1 MEIKNSSKILRGTLF
16 TVFGGICWGFSAACG
31 QFLFTHYVMDTA
43 WLTSVRMVFAG
54 LLLVLYGIMVS
65 RKSMIAIWNNHND
78 ILRLLIF
85 SIFGL
90 MFCQYA
96 YLLAISYSNAGTA
109 TVLQY
114 LFPVFIMLYVCISTH
129 RLPKKIEIISIVLA
143 LSGTFILATHG
154 NLRELAITKQG
165 LIWGILA
172 GMSVAFYSIISR
184 SIIEKYGSIT
194 VTGYGMLIGGVVLCI
209 LGRAW
214 NNIPQLDRNGI
225 IAIFSIVLIG
235 TVFAFTLYFQGVKDI
250 GAVKASMLVSVELI
264 SATLF
269 AMIWLHTQFG
279 LFDLAGFV
287 FIAMTVFLLAQKIKK
302 NEKGIDMAKNMDIL

>member
-1 MEIKNSSKILRGTLF
+1 METKNSSKILRGTLL
-16 TVFGGICWGFSAACG
+16 TIIGGICWGFSGACG
-31 QFLFTHYVMDTA
+31 QYLFTHYGLDTA
-43 WLTSVRMVFAG
+43 WLASVRMISAG
-54 LLLVLYGIMVS
+54 LLLVLYGIIIS
-65 RKSMIAIWNNHND
+65 RKSMAAIWNNRKD
-78 ILRLLIF
+78 IITLLVF

-129 RLPKKIEIISIVLA
+129 QLPKKIEIASIVLA

-154 NLRELAITKQG
+154 NLREMAITKQG

-172 GMSVAFYSIISR
+172 GIAVAFYSIISR
-184 SIIEKYGSIT
+184 SIMGKYGSVT

-209 LGRAW
+209 MGQTW
-214 NNIPQLDRNGI
+214 NNMPQLDTNGI

-235 TVFAFTLYFQGVKDI
+235 TVFAFTLYFQGIKDI
-250 GAVKASMLVSVELI
+250 GAVKASMLVCVELV
-264 SATLF
+264 SAALF
-269 AMIWLHTQFG
+269 AMIWLHTQFEV
-279 LFDLAGFV
+279 FDLVGFV
-287 FIAMTVFLLAQKIKK
+287 FITMTVFLLAKK
-302 NEKGIDMAKNMDIL
+302 DTRKVLE

>member
-16 TVFGGICWGFSAACG
+16 TIIGGICWGFSGACG
-31 QFLFTHYVMDTA
+31 QYLFTNYGMDTA
-43 WLTSVRMVFAG
+43 WLTSVRMIFAG
-54 LLLVLYGIMVS
+54 LLLVLYGIIVS
-65 RKSMIAIWNNHND
+65 RKSMTAMWNNRKD
-78 ILRLLIF
+78 ILILLFF

-96 YLLAISYSNAGTA
+96 YMLAISYSNAGTA

-114 LFPVFIMLYVCISTH
+114 LFPVFIMLYVCIYTH

-154 NLRELAITKQG
+154 NLREMAITKQG
-165 LIWGILA
+165 LMWGILA
-172 GMSVAFYSIISR
+172 GISVAFYSIIPR
-184 SIIEKYGSIT
+184 SIMEKYGSVT

-209 LGRAW
+209 LGQTW
-214 NNIPQLDRNGI
+214 KNMPQLDKNAI

-269 AMIWLHTQFG
+269 AMIWLHTQFEI
-279 LFDLAGFV
+279 FDLVGFV
-287 FIAMTVFLLAQKIKK
+287 FIAMTVFLLAKK
-302 NEKGIDMAKNMDIL
+302 E